1 MKNYLKTIASAMVM
15 FALVF
20 SAIASPLSSAVA
32 FSGFDFDSSL
42 DLGSLNS
49 DSGSVE
55 RELVISPSFGSGST
69 ETTSSSAGSFSSV
82 KTTCSITASKNNIT
96 VGEDVTIN
104 WNTSGFTDIKI
115 NGEAVS
121 GNSGSKTFNSLTNS
135 TTFKLT
141 AVNSSGST
149 CTQQVRVICEPP
161 VVDVACTLTPASQTV
176 PYGGKATLNWTTKGG
191 EGAYIAG
198 IGDLDKNGSIEVGPL
213 YKDTTYVLTVKEG
226 LVISPHIPTTCT
238 AIVKVDK
245 PDEPKKCEL
254 KVTKSV
260 DKNSAK
266 AGDSLTYTIDV
277 ENIGDADCTGGG
289 VKIEDVVDSNLKYI
303 SHNITSNLKAG
314 YGNNPVYTS
323 GDRTLHFNGNTLTPG
338 EKGTITWV
346 GKILNPTQ
354 CGDFEVKNQ
363 AKATAAELNNFKNWA
378 FSQIVKTEV
387 DNDCQSEKKCELKVT
402 KAVDKSTAKVGENIV
417 YTITV
422 ENTGTDKCTGSGV
435 KIEDVLDTNLKYIK
449 NTVTSNLG
457 AGYVSYP
464 VYTSADRTLR
474 FNGFVLDPAES
485 GQITV
490 TTKVLNPTQ
499 CGDFEVKNQAKATAA
514 ELNNFKNWAYSSV
527 VKTTIDNKCNE
538 IIIPKCPYTPA
549 DGIVVNFPT
558 DAKLLSSQTED
569 KAMTAPQSVNLP
581 AGKYAVRLASW
592 DGYTARVSADQPREQ
607 YHVVVTN
614 GVSTIATS
622 NDTDDLADL
631 VETAYFEGQVNSGL
645 VLAEAGSK
653 VYAYH
658 SAYPDTTSP
667 NSLVPI
673 CAVFKKEEVKA
684 PTCDLFTATPNAIT
698 VGDKATLKW
707 ETSEAVQVFI
717 NNGIG
722 AVPVD
727 GSIEVSP
734 LSDVVYRLTA
744 IGAEDK
750 TVDCEVPV
758 TVSENDVPVCKSF
771 TATPSTLDI
780 GGGNVTL
787 NWEVEKASEVT
798 ISPTVGAVGLTGT
811 RNLNVTESTT
821 FKLTA
826 KDVDGDEVSCIAPV
840 AVPDPEPPFTCSDN
854 VSFSASDTSITRGE
868 EVNLNWSTSDVDS
881 VSISVI
887 NETSLSGSKT
897 VSPSSDTTY
906 VLTATQGSKSID
918 CPISIDVTTG
928 GGGGGSVS
936 PKCELEISK
945 SKIKLGEEVTITW
958 DTTRATEVTLEDD
971 RGNRIFSTDDYL
983 ASEKGD
989 YYDGSIKVKPTRAT
1003 EYTLTAERG
1012 SKKKVCTVDVE
1023 LDDLVVLQT
1032 RDQQPLVAGIS
1043 LSQVPYTG
1051 FEAGPVLTVLFYMLL
1066 VAWALYITYVLV
1078 IRKRMATEVSE
1089 SEISFTSYASPSQ
1102 TSMKKAETIRPDVFA
1117 STVAPTNLP
1126 TGNVVIGYENHVEE
1140 DVVNPHQVDDSVVTE
1155 LENRAHTQKALL
1167 SSDAVR
1173 HFIATTEGNV
1183 ERHQALDEVI
1193 AEAKKA
1199 YPLEDGWIV
1208 INEARMT
1215 NLCVTCAVNK
1225 EKAKGSTFIPA
1236 TVPQGTGSLA
1246 EAIVTGNIV
1255 AAYEMIGNRP
1265 MFALADAAADLDAVY
1280 RNRKGG
1286 DVQVSNL
1293 LVAETENLS
1302 DEKIKNM
1309 ISALTG
1315 ALDGTYTDEAS
1326 AVKVAIMKAVKEVA

>member
-1 MKNYLKTIASAMVM
+1 MNIGNKIIMKNYLKTIASAMVM

-346 GKILNPTQ
+346 GKI
-354 CGDFEVKNQ
+354 
-363 AKATAAELNNFKNWA
+363 
-378 FSQIVKTEV
+378 
-387 DNDCQSEKKCELKVT
+387 
-402 KAVDKSTAKVGENIV
+402 
-417 YTITV
+417 
-422 ENTGTDKCTGSGV
+422 
-435 KIEDVLDTNLKYIK
+435 
-449 NTVTSNLG
+449 
-457 AGYVSYP
+457 
-464 VYTSADRTLR
+464 
-474 FNGFVLDPAES
+474 
-485 GQITV
+485 
-490 TTKVLNPTQ
+490 LNPTQ